1 MTDQPTPPAPG
12 QTAPA
17 SSPFPANPFGP
28 PPPPPAPYAP
38 PTGAYGV
45 PVGGYTAP
53 AGGYTVPSTE
63 RPASRGAG
71 AIALI
76 AAVLAA
82 VVMPI
87 LGAVFAFQIGALLPV
102 EYIDVDTTLEND
114 LAALSPARI
123 QVLWAEIAF
132 WAGTALGV
140 LALVMGII
148 AVARRRGRGLGIAA
162 IVVAVIGPVLF
173 FVAVFVMLG
182 IGAAVGTL

>member
-1 MTDQPTPPAPG
+1 MTDQPTPPPTG

-17 SSPFPANPFGP
+17 PSPFPANPFGTP
-28 PPPPPAPYAP
+28 APPPPAPPA
-38 PTGAYGV
+38 GAYGV

-63 RPASRGAG
+63 RPASRGTG
-71 AIALI
+71 AIALV
-76 AAVLAA
+76 AAVIAA

-87 LGAVFAFQIGALLPV
+87 LGAVFAFQIGSLLPV
-102 EYIDVDTTLEND
+102 EYIGVDTTFEND

-132 WAGTALGV
+132 WVGTALGA

-162 IVVAVIGPVLF
+162 IVVAAIGPVLF

-182 IGAAVGTL
+182 IGAAVGSL